1 MELEYN
7 RVVTEEW
14 KCDPTAV
21 HLSPNLRAW
30 PYVRTSAMSSN
41 ETNAPNLSVCHVV
54 CVDHS
59 AIRSALTNVN
69 LVPFGL
75 DLHPEHMSVLVR
87 TVYEY
92 LWNHHNIH
100 GFECCILL
108 RISVSKQRKTLLP
121 TFSFD

>member
-1 MELEYN
+1 
-7 RVVTEEW
+7 
-14 KCDPTAV
+14 
-21 HLSPNLRAW
+21 
-30 PYVRTSAMSSN
+30 MSSN
-41 ETNAPNLSVCHVV
+41 ETNASNLSVCHVV

-87 TVYEY
+87 PVYEY
-92 LWNHHNIH
+92 LWNHHIIH
-100 GFECCILL
+100 GFEGGILL
-108 RISVSKQRKTLLP
+108 RTGISVSKQRKILFP